1 MKKLTLILFPFFLVI
16 SNIKSQGTTDLLQY
30 FPIHYGDIWTY
41 KMIEYDSFND
51 DTLNVY
57 YRTFEVTG
65 DTLYYDGERYY
76 IFSYSSGG
84 YNLACYYRIDTANL
98 MVKNLYYDWFYLRA
112 TPDSIWTDDAGIV
125 NYVSYDTSEIAGL
138 GRVKP
143 KIIYEQGSAFYN
155 RTLSKGLGVTYIKEG
170 ELGGYL
176 EHSLVYAKV
185 DGVEYGTPVEVQYDA
200 NSKLETFSL
209 LQNYPNPFN
218 PTTTINY
225 VIAKNEA
232 TRQSVG
238 NSAKANN
245 TTDCHVN
252 SNKLKF
258 TRNDGTIQVS
268 LKIYDALG
276 REVATL
282 VNANQTPGE
291 YSVQFEAEELPSGIY
306 FYTLRAGNFVQTR
319 KMVLMK

>member
-16 SNIKSQGTTDLLQY
+16 TNIKSQDTTDLLQF

-65 DTLYYDGERYY
+65 DTLYSDGERYY
-76 IFSYSSGG
+76 IFSYSS
-84 YNLACYYRIDTANL
+84 NLACYYRIDTANL
-98 MVKNLYYDWFYLRA
+98 MVKNLYHDWFYLGA

-138 GRVKP
+138 GIVKP
-143 KIIYEQGSAFYN
+143 KIIYEQGYAFYN

-170 ELGGYL
+170 EVGGYL
-176 EHSLVYAKV
+176 EHFLVYAKV

-218 PTTTINY
+218 PTTRINY
-225 VIAKNEA
+225 VIASIQRRDAINRVSTKDA
-232 TRQSVG
+232 V
-238 NSAKANN
+238 
-245 TTDCHVN
+245 
-252 SNKLKF
+252 
-258 TRNDGTIQVS
+258 QVS

-282 VNANQTPGE
+282 VNENQTPGE

>member
-1 MKKLTLILFPFFLVI
+1 MKKLTLILFPFFLLI
-16 SNIKSQGTTDLLQY
+16 TNIKSQDITDLLQY

-65 DTLYYDGERYY
+65 DTLYSDGERYY

-98 MVKNLYYDWFYLRA
+98 MVKNLYHDWFYLGA

-138 GRVKP
+138 GIVKP
-143 KIIYEQGSAFYN
+143 KIIYEQGYAYYN
-155 RTLSKGLGVTYIKEG
+155 RSLSKGLGITYVKEG
-170 ELGGYL
+170 DLGVYL
-176 EHSLVYAKV
+176 EHFLVYAKV

-218 PTTTINY
+218 PTTNITY
-225 VIAKNEA
+225 VIASPDLSGRGNLSNGQ
-232 TRQSVG
+232 RQSAIG
-238 NSAKANN
+238 GASSQAP
-245 TTDCHVN
+245 
-252 SNKLKF
+252 
-258 TRNDGTIQVS
+258 RNDATVQVS

-282 VNANQTPGE
+282 VNEKQMSGE
-291 YSVQFEAEELPSGIY
+291 YSVQFKAEELPSGIY

>member
-16 SNIKSQGTTDLLQY
+16 TNIKSQDTTDLLQY

-65 DTLYYDGERYY
+65 DTLYSDGERYY

-98 MVKNLYYDWFYLRA
+98 MVKNLYHDWFYLGA
-112 TPDSIWTDDAGIV
+112 TPDSVWTDDAGIV

-138 GRVKP
+138 GIVKP
-143 KIIYEQGSAFYN
+143 KIIYEQGYAYYN

-170 ELGGYL
+170 EVGGYL

-185 DGVEYGTPVEVQYDA
+185 DGVEYGSPVEVQYDA
-200 NSKLETFSL
+200 NSELETFSL

-225 VIAKNEA
+225 VIASIQRRDAINRVSTKDA
-232 TRQSVG
+232 V
-238 NSAKANN
+238 
-245 TTDCHVN
+245 
-252 SNKLKF
+252 
-258 TRNDGTIQVS
+258 QVS

-282 VNANQTPGE
+282 VNANQTPGN
-291 YSVQFEAEELPSGIY
+291 YSVKFNASKLGSGIY